1 MAQVWRQGLR
11 KRKKGSSLEGSL
23 NENFVESRANG
34 VGGGRECALT
44 WNYLKDMAIGVGQG
58 CRDPE
63 EGCRVWADPEPRA
76 FFWGLL

>member
-1 MAQVWRQGLR
+1 MWPRFGDR
-11 KRKKGSSLEGSL
+11 DTGRGKKGSSPEGSL

-34 VGGGRECALT
+34 RGRGERECALT

-63 EGCRVWADPEPRA
+63 EGWRV
-76 FFWGLL
+76 